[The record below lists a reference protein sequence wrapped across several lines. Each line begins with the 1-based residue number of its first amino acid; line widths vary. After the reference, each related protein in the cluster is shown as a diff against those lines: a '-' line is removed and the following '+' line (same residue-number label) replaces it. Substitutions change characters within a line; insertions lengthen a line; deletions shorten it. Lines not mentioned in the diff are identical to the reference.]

1 MAYIDLLK
9 KHPTHSDKSAPYYL
23 PYMVEWQRHQL
34 TGFLAPKIQLSS
46 PRDGGHLKKK
56 KKKKGRQISS
66 SVARFP

>member
-34 TGFLAPKIQLSS
+34 TGFLAAKNPVVFSK
-46 PRDGGHLKKK
+46 RRWALKKK
-56 KKKKGRQISS
+56 KKKGLRITS